1 MGNQI
6 LVLILLVII
15 VICFIIYKK
24 RYENES
30 LIISESKI
38 NGKGV
43 FARKRINEGDVIIAN
58 IFNGKNP
65 ISLGNQMF
73 KIDKYMSMFNHCSK
87 LDNATIIK
95 VGDYYDLVAI
105 KPIMT
110 GDEITANYNKVNK
123 EFNFIKYAD
132 IEFVEC

>member
-1 MGNQI
+1 ME
-6 LVLILLVII
+6 
-15 VICFIIYKK
+15 
-24 RYENES
+24 R
-30 LIISESKI
+30 
-38 NGKGV
+38 GV

-123 EFNFIKYAD
+123 EFNFIKSAD